1 MYRPPEMLDQY
12 SKFDIDFKADIWMIG
27 CILYT
32 LCYAKHPFMD
42 AQKLAIINGQFTI
55 PVQKKSLNAENSI
68 IANLENLIKV
78 LL

>member
-12 SKFDIDFKADIWMIG
+12 SKFDIDYKADIWMIG

-42 AQKLAIINGQFTI
+42 AQKLAIINGHYSI
-55 PVQKKSLNAENSI
+55 PI
-68 IANLENLIKV
+68 
-78 LL
+78 

>member
-1 MYRPPEMLDQY
+1 MVFKLFEGFEKNTTLMYRPPEMLDQY

-42 AQKLAIINGQFTI
+42 A
-55 PVQKKSLNAENSI
+55 
-68 IANLENLIKV
+68 
-78 LL
+78 